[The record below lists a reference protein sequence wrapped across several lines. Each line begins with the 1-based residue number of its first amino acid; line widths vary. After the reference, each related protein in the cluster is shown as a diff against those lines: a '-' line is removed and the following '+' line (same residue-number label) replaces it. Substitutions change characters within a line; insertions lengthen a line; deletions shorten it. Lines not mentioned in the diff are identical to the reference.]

1 MTLSDSLNTWSPFIV
16 LIVGIFI
23 ILMMDLFFREKA
35 QKWVLGTTVLILVG
49 DALHILTRTLEDSV
63 KSQNLFYFGDFFEFF
78 AVIALL
84 SSVIVVF
91 SAWKDM
97 NLEIDLGVFYSLLLL
112 SNLGGLLVASSRSF
126 IPLYIGYEL
135 VSIPTYAMVA
145 FRKKNKPTAEA
156 AMKIFLLGALSSA
169 IIIYGLAMYYGAT
182 GTFQMGAVALADSEG
197 LQLAAIALIAAGSGF
212 KIGLVPFH
220 FWIPDVYS
228 GASISVV
235 NFLSA
240 SSKKM
245 AFAFVFQ
252 IFFVGMPHWSD
263 QWGILFAILAT
274 LSVIVGNIAAVIQDR
289 LLRIIAYSTIAQAGY
304 ITMGIAAYAVGLED
318 QDIAIAESAMNGIIF
333 HVIAHVLMKGA
344 AIAIILIIID
354 SYDGDDRIENFR
366 GLLHKDPI
374 LGSALAISMFS
385 LMGIPP
391 LAGFFGKLLLF
402 LAVVDAGLLWLAF
415 VGVIGSAISIFYYA
429 RVIRIM
435 VDKPTD
441 EVAIVQFTPIKFIV
455 FILTILTAV
464 MAVFS
469 NQINEK
475 AVSIVSGIWP
485 YN

>member
-1 MTLSDSLNTWSPFIV
+1 MI
-16 LIVGIFI
+16 
-23 ILMMDLFFREKA
+23 DLFFRERA
-35 QKWVLGTTVLILVG
+35 REWLVGTTILILLSN
-49 DALHILTRTLEDSV
+49 AYLIITR
-63 KSQNLFYFGDFFEFF
+63 NLDDNLKNHEYFRFGDFFEFF

-97 NLEIDLGVFYSLLLL
+97 NLELDLGVFYSLLLL

-182 GTFQMGAVALADSEG
+182 GTFNMGAPALADSQG

-252 IFFVGMPHWSD
+252 LFFVGMRFWSD
-263 QWGILFAILAT
+263 QWGILFAVLAT
-274 LSVIVGNIAAVIQDR
+274 LSVIIGNIAAVIQDR

-304 ITMGIAAYAVGLED
+304 ITMGIAAYAVGLENND
-318 QDIAIAESAMNGIIF
+318 VDLQYNAMNGIIF
-333 HVIAHVLMKGA
+333 HIIAHVLMKGA
-344 AIAIILIIID
+344 AIVIILIIVD
-354 SYDGDDRIENFR
+354 SYDGDDRLENFR
-366 GLLHKDPI
+366 GLLHKDP
-374 LGSALAISMFS
+374 LMGGALALSMFS

-391 LAGFFGKLLLF
+391 LAGFFGKLFLF
-402 LAVVDAGLLWLAF
+402 LAVVDAGLIWLAF
-415 VGVIGSAISIFYYA
+415 IGVIGSAISIFYYA

-441 EVAIVQFTPIKFIV
+441 DVKITQFTPIKLLV
-455 FILTILTAV
+455 LILTILTVV
-464 MAVFS
+464 MAVS
-469 NQINEK
+469 GDLIYDK
-475 AVSIVSGIWP
+475 AVKIVDGL
-485 YN
+485 Y